1 MPEPPKHHWRPVSP
15 LLYRGVF
22 GHDRQWEHDVVEAI
36 RLGRRAPAAFSL
48 GGGEPWLG
56 EGRLHTGQAYVSAQG
71 AIARDLA
78 AEKAARALTK
88 AAIEANREKVAKAK
102 AKARAEREAMDAA
115 MEAERQAYE
124 AKARALVKARVG
136 EDAEWEREDQ
146 RRRETQA
153 IMKNKWQCI
162 RCKNIALIEPERDG
176 YTLRCICGQK
186 GWADHATFVRMIAA

>member
-1 MPEPPKHHWRPVSP
+1 MAEPPKHHWRPVSP

-48 GGGEPWLG
+48 GGGDPWLG
-56 EGRLHTGQAYVSAQG
+56 EGRLHTGEAYVTAEG
-71 AIARDLA
+71 VLARDLA
-78 AEKAARALTK
+78 DRKAAHALTK

-124 AKARALVKARVG
+124 AKARALAKARVEG
-136 EDAEWEREDQ
+136 DAEWSAADQ
-146 RRRETQA
+146 RRRETEA
-153 IMKNKWQCI
+153 IMKNKWLCN
-162 RCKNIALIEPERDG
+162 RCKSIAVMAPEGDG
-176 YTLRCICGQK
+176 YSLRCICGQK
-186 GWADHATFVRMIAA
+186 AWGAHSTFVRMIAA

>member
-1 MPEPPKHHWRPVSP
+1 VAEPPKHRWRPVSP

-36 RLGRRAPAAFSL
+36 RLGRPAPAAFSL
-48 GGGEPWLG
+48 GGADPWLG
-56 EGRLHTGQAYVSAQG
+56 EGRLHTGEAYVTAEG

-78 AEKAARALTK
+78 EEKAARALTK
-88 AAIEANREKVAKAK
+88 VAIEANREKVAKAK
-102 AKARAEREAMDAA
+102 AKARAEREALDAA

-124 AKARALVKARVG
+124 AKARALRESRVE
-136 EDAEWEREDQ
+136 EDAEWSAADQ

-162 RCKNIALIEPERDG
+162 RCKNIAVITPDRDG
-176 YTLRCICGQK
+176 YTLRCICGKK